1 MTKRLMLMFLVLC
14 ISSLAYGVENFTQK
28 VTAAIQPVIQVTW
41 PEETLDF
48 GNLSIGVNETDIMQ
62 IKVISN
68 IDYSLLL
75 QTEKAF
81 LTEFNLETGMYGEM
95 MLSTPLFISVNGG
108 VTWQEISANLKLVDS
123 EATSDLGKVYS
134 IKYKQ
139 EMAFPAD
146 KALVTGS
153 IYKTD
158 LVMIVTAKI

>member
-1 MTKRLMLMFLVLC
+1 MLMFLVLC

-48 GNLSIGVNETDIMQ
+48 GNLAIGVNETGTME

-75 QTEKAF
+75 QTDKAF
-81 LTEFNLETGMYGEM
+81 LTEFNLETGTYGEM
-95 MLSTPLFISVNGG
+95 MLSTPLFISIDGG
-108 VTWQEISANLKLVDS
+108 VSWQEISANLKLLDS
-123 EATSDLGKVYS
+123 EATSDLGKIYS

-146 KALVTGS
+146 KALATGS

-158 LVMIVTAKI
+158 LVMVVTAKI

>member
-1 MTKRLMLMFLVLC
+1 MLMFLVLC

-95 MLSTPLFISVNGG
+95 KLSNPLFISINGG
-108 VTWQEISANLKLVDS
+108 VTWQEITESLNLIDS
-123 EATSDLGKVYS
+123 EPTQEIGKVYS